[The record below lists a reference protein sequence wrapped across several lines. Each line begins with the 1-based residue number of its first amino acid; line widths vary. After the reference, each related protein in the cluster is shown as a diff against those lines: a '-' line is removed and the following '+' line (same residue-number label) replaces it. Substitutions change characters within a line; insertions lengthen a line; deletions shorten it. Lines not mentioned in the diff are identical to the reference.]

1 MQIGIGLVYIVFYLF
16 FLYNFY
22 TESFFVSF
30 FLVVKTKQ
38 TLYTILYKTIT
49 LVRVTSRKRAS
60 KMWIQSRLLN
70 ANWVTATGHHHNA
83 SSTLMFREAST
94 KIEAKAQA

>member
-49 LVRVTSRKRAS
+49 LVRVTSRKGPPKCGFKA
-60 KMWIQSRLLN
+60 
-70 ANWVTATGHHHNA
+70 G
-83 SSTLMFREAST
+83 SSMQ
-94 KIEAKAQA
+94 IG